1 MQAIIERYV
10 RCSLNGDLYQKAFDC
25 LTQMREACINEDEAP
40 IFNKFMDKVKDLFA
54 VGPHMDFF
62 GMLAKN
68 KFTLITKEES
78 EISSAVTQAEANEY
92 LKVNAQKPKEKPQNK
107 ADGEDLDLIE

>member
-1 MQAIIERYV
+1 MNPIEDFKQMINDRKTDRVQDALRQMQAIIERYV

-25 LTQMREACINEDEAP
+25 LIQMREACINEDEAP

-54 VGPHMDFF
+54 IGPHMDFF

-78 EISSAVTQAEANEY
+78 EISSAVT
-92 LKVNAQKPKEKPQNK
+92 
-107 ADGEDLDLIE
+107 

>member
-1 MQAIIERYV
+1 MNPIEDFKQMINDRKTDRVQDALRQMQAIIERYV

-25 LTQMREACINEDEAP
+25 LIQMREACINEDEAP

-54 VGPHMDFF
+54 IGPHMDFF

-68 KFTLITKEES
+68 KFTLITNEES
-78 EISSAVTQAEANEY
+78 EISSAVT
-92 LKVNAQKPKEKPQNK
+92 
-107 ADGEDLDLIE
+107 